1 MKKIPCFVPT
11 QRQGGDLKT
20 IRKWLISLLCVLLVS
35 ASAVAQSKTITGKI
49 TGEKNQPLEG
59 ASIRLKIANAGTT
72 SNADGTYSFSVPKGT
87 DALVFSMVGY
97 AEQEV
102 SLGERTTID
111 VTLQQDA
118 AGLNEVV
125 VVGYGT
131 QKKGNLTGSVS
142 TISNAMIEHRPNV
155 SASTAL
161 QGLAPGVTVTSQTG
175 SPGGDGA
182 QIRIR
187 GINSFGGSSSNPLV
201 MIDGVAGNIDDID
214 VNLIETMSVLKDAAS
229 AAIYGSR
236 AANGVILITTKRAKD
251 KLSVNYKGYVGKQ
264 SPTAIPEVTDGLT
277 YMKVFND
284 ASMNDNGIKVYSD
297 QDIEKFRQKYTA
309 NPSNYDWQD
318 EIFQGSGFTQSHFV
332 SVSANSGIIRVTPSL
347 AFVEQQ
353 GLIKN
358 TNFKR
363 YVFRNNLD
371 ITPSDKFSI
380 KFDVAV
386 TNKDRTQIADEPTIW
401 NYLGRM
407 PTNIPIRN
415 NGKWSDGWVK
425 INPVGYIEDGGNRK
439 TNNLEFWGNLS
450 MTLKPVDWLTLT
462 GLVAPRYLTRNI
474 HAFRKSVM
482 TYYEDGTEAGAGN
495 TFTDLTE
502 SATRYFYGTYTF
514 QATAQKNFDGHN
526 FSLMGGAS
534 RETYD
539 EKLLSG
545 YRRDFVYNTYEQLAA
560 GADNATKDN
569 NGQQFQWA
577 LVSTFGRFNYDYKGK
592 YLFEANLRY
601 DGSSRF
607 INENQWATFP
617 SFSAGWVISKEKFM
631 EKLNAT
637 VRQLKI
643 RASWGKL
650 GNQNIG
656 TSYYPFAESLTIGS
670 ASMGG
675 NVYQMITQTT
685 LSNPA
690 LRWEET
696 EMKNI
701 GVDANLFGKL
711 SFTFDYYDKTTD
723 GILLKLNTSQLTG
736 LASPFQNAAVVSNK
750 GWEVSARY
758 DDQIGDFRF
767 GIGGNMSDVKNK
779 ILDMKGQNSGDLLR
793 QQEGY
798 AINSIYGY
806 RANGLYQTPQ
816 EITAGPVQI
825 GTLKPGDVKYIDYGG
840 AVGADGK
847 QMPDGKITD
856 ADKVIIGST
865 IPRYSYGVN
874 LDLGWKGIRLSALV
888 QGVGQADGYLNAHY
902 VIPLANS
909 SAIKPWQLDYWR
921 PDNQGAALPRVSVTS
936 TNNTQN
942 STLWMKS
949 AAYFR
954 LKNVQLGYDI
964 PKSLLKRAGLQSAFV
979 YVNGQNV
986 FTKTNFFQGYDPEIG
1001 YDTGA
1006 SDGVTLGAGNF
1017 YPQVRVFTFGID
1029 IKF

>member
-1 MKKIPCFVPT
+1 M
-11 QRQGGDLKT
+11 QWQGKGLKMT
-20 IRKWLISLLCVLLVS
+20 SKWLIGLLCILLVS
-35 ASAVAQSKTITGKI
+35 ASASAQSKTITGKI
-49 TGEKNQPLEG
+49 TDDKNQPLEG
-59 ASIRLKIANAGTT
+59 ASIRLKIANAGTIT
-72 SNADGTYSFSVPKGT
+72 NADGTYSFTVPKGT
-87 DALVFSMVGY
+87 DQLVFSMVGY

-102 SLGERTTID
+102 SINDRTTID
-111 VTLQQDA
+111 IRLQRDA

-142 TISNAMIEHRPNV
+142 TISSSMIERRPNI
-155 SASTAL
+155 SASAAL

-201 MIDGVAGNIDDID
+201 IIDGVAGNIDDID

-251 KLSVNYKGYVGKQ
+251 KLSVSYRGYVGKQ
-264 SPTAIPEVTDGLT
+264 TPTEIPEVTDGLT

-309 NPSNYDWQD
+309 DPSNYDWQD
-318 EIFQGSGFTQSHFV
+318 AIFQGTGLTHSHFV
-332 SVSANSGIIRVTPSL
+332 SVSANSGIVRVTPSL
-347 AFVEQQ
+347 SYVEQQ

-386 TNKDRTQIADEPTIW
+386 TNKDRTQIADEGTIW

-415 NGKWSDGWVK
+415 SGKWSDGWVK

-450 MTLKPVDWLTLT
+450 MTLKPVNWLTLT

-474 HAFRKSVM
+474 HTFRKSVM
-482 TYYEDGTEAGAGN
+482 TYYEDGSEAGAGN
-495 TFTDLTE
+495 TFTELTE

-514 QATAQKNFDGHN
+514 QATAQKNFNGHN

-545 YRRDFVYNTYEQLAA
+545 YRRDFVYNNYEQLGA

-569 NGQQFQWA
+569 NGQQYQWA
-577 LVSTFGRFNYDYKGK
+577 LVSTFGRFNYDYNGK
-592 YLFEANLRY
+592 YLVEANLRY

-607 INENQWATFP
+607 INDNQWAVFP
-617 SFSAGWVISKEKFM
+617 SVSAGWVISKEAFM
-631 EKLNAT
+631 DNLRPIVT
-637 VRQLKI
+637 QLKV

-656 TSYYPFAESLTIGS
+656 TSYYPFAESLSLGS

-685 LSNPA
+685 LSNPD

-696 EMKNI
+696 EMKGI
-701 GVDANLFGKL
+701 GVD
-711 SFTFDYYDKTTD
+711 
-723 GILLKLNTSQLTG
+723 
-736 LASPFQNAAVVSNK
+736 
-750 GWEVSARY
+750 
-758 DDQIGDFRF
+758 
-767 GIGGNMSDVKNK
+767 
-779 ILDMKGQNSGDLLR
+779 
-793 QQEGY
+793 
-798 AINSIYGY
+798 
-806 RANGLYQTPQ
+806 
-816 EITAGPVQI
+816 
-825 GTLKPGDVKYIDYGG
+825 
-840 AVGADGK
+840 
-847 QMPDGKITD
+847 
-856 ADKVIIGST
+856 
-865 IPRYSYGVN
+865 
-874 LDLGWKGIRLSALV
+874 
-888 QGVGQADGYLNAHY
+888 
-902 VIPLANS
+902 
-909 SAIKPWQLDYWR
+909 
-921 PDNQGAALPRVSVTS
+921 
-936 TNNTQN
+936 
-942 STLWMKS
+942 
-949 AAYFR
+949 
-954 LKNVQLGYDI
+954 
-964 PKSLLKRAGLQSAFV
+964 
-979 YVNGQNV
+979 
-986 FTKTNFFQGYDPEIG
+986 
-1001 YDTGA
+1001 
-1006 SDGVTLGAGNF
+1006 
-1017 YPQVRVFTFGID
+1017 
-1029 IKF
+1029 